1 MKKVLYLTLL
11 VLLLFVSTACSG
23 SSNDTSSTDS
33 QTDLAG
39 EETGTD
45 TRPVLTEG
53 ELPVAI
59 QLQLGTFELEGTEVA
74 IDAEQATAFL
84 PLWKAYRSLSTS
96 DTAAAVEIEA
106 VVNQIQGEM
115 TPEQLEYIATF
126 EFSQE
131 NMFVLMEELGLSPRG
146 PGEGDEFPEGFTP
159 GEGFRGGGFPEG
171 GIPGGGPGG
180 EGGPGGFGGQLD
192 PEQQATMEA
201 LRESRGGANNRFASF
216 LIDPLIEY
224 LEGIAAGDT

>member
-1 MKKVLYLTLL
+1 
-11 VLLLFVSTACSG
+11 
-23 SSNDTSSTDS
+23 
-33 QTDLAG
+33 
-39 EETGTD
+39 
-45 TRPVLTEG
+45 
-53 ELPVAI
+53 
-59 QLQLGTFELEGTEVA
+59 LEGTEVA

-106 VVNQIQGEM
+106 VFNQIQGEM